1 MQMTIKVIPLGVFVL
16 VFDLYLYCICKCL
29 MVPGSQAAW
38 KCSCAEAQLVEPRR
52 CRGMPCRD
60 RRRRS

>member
-29 MVPGSQAAW
+29 MVPGEQVA
-38 KCSCAEAQLVEPRR
+38 C
-52 CRGMPCRD
+52 
-60 RRRRS
+60 